1 MSVTTKSREEI
12 LEYLRQVLV
21 ELFELKPEQIVP
33 EAHLYNDLDI
43 DSIDAVDL
51 ILKLKELT
59 GRKIQ
64 PQTFKH
70 VRTVGDVIVEQRVG
84 LVWSGVLMFL
94 DRPFLGFGPGG
105 YAEALSDKGRGQLD
119 EWTRWGRLEPGT
131 PIEKG
136 EPLFPRHQ
144 AT

>member
-1 MSVTTKSREEI
+1 MTVNVKSREEI
-12 LEYLRQVLV
+12 LAYLRETLV

-33 EAHLYNDLDI
+33 EANLYQDLDI

-70 VRTVGDVIVEQRVG
+70 VRTVNDVIDAIE
-84 LVWSGVLMFL
+84 SLMAQS
-94 DRPFLGFGPGG
+94 P
-105 YAEALSDKGRGQLD
+105 AA
-119 EWTRWGRLEPGT
+119 
-131 PIEKG
+131 
-136 EPLFPRHQ
+136 
-144 AT
+144 